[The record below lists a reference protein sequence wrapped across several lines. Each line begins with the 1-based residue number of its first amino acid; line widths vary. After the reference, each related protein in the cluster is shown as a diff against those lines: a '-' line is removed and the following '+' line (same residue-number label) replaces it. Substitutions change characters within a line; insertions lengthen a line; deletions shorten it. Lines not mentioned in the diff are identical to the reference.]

1 VPLSRRQI
9 LRRRRITVFGGL
21 GLVLATAF
29 YLPFTLLAPLH
40 ASAASLDPYIA
51 PTTSAPTLTFPGYG
65 ATAVGAV
72 DFPGILA
79 KSGTDAPLPLA
90 SITKIVT
97 ALVVLEAKPLGVQ
110 EPGAD
115 IAFTQADVA
124 IYNDYLA
131 RFGSVKPVKA
141 GLVLSYRQVLELT
154 VVASANNYAQS
165 LVNWAFGSEA
175 AFVPVANAWL
185 ADHGLSSMVLTDA
198 TGMNP
203 ENVGTASDLVE
214 LGRLALADPLV
225 SVLVSTKAVS
235 IPSVGEIKNTNK
247 LLGDAGVRGIKT
259 GTLDEANL
267 LFAADQKVGDETVTV
282 IGVMLG
288 AKDHKVLD
296 ADVVTLLKS
305 VKPGFQ
311 EVVLASAGQEYGS
324 YSTLWGD
331 TADAVAAEDA
341 VVVVWADTAISLLV
355 KARPV
360 TLGTKGEDIGM
371 LTFTVGAS
379 TIEVPIELDA
389 TIDDPGPGWRLSH
402 PTELF

>member
-1 VPLSRRQI
+1 MPLSRRQI

-40 ASAASLDPYIA
+40 ESAATLDPFIA

-72 DFPGILA
+72 EFPGILA
-79 KSGTDAPLPLA
+79 KSGTEDPLPLA

-97 ALVVLEAKPLGVQ
+97 ALVTLESKPLGVD
-110 EPGAD
+110 EAGPD
-115 IAFTQADVA
+115 IAFTSTDVA
-124 IYNDYLA
+124 IYNDYLK
-131 RFGSVKPVKA
+131 RYGSVKPVRS

-154 VVASANNYAQS
+154 LVASANNYTQS

-185 ADHGLSSMVLTDA
+185 AEHGLDSMVLTDS

-203 ENVGTASDLVE
+203 ENVGTASDLIE
-214 LGRLALADPLV
+214 LGKLALADPLV
-225 SVLVSTKAVS
+225 SDLVSTKKVS
-235 IPSVGEIKNTNK
+235 IPNVGEIKNTNK
-247 LLGDAGVRGIKT
+247 LLGDAGIRGIKT

-267 LFAADQKVGDETVTV
+267 LFAADYEVGEKTVTV

-296 ADVVTLLKS
+296 TDVLTLLQS

-311 EVVLASAGQEYGS
+311 EVELATAGQEYGS
-324 YSTLWGD
+324 YETLWGD
-331 TADAVAAEDA
+331 ESDAVAAEDA
-341 VVVVWADTAISLLV
+341 SVVVWADTPISLLV
-355 KARPV
+355 QARPV
-360 TLGTKGEDIGM
+360 RFGTKGEDVGT
-371 LTFTVGAS
+371 LTFTVGTA
-379 TIEVPIELDA
+379 TIEVPLELDA
-389 TIDDPGPGWRLSH
+389 TIDDPGPAWRLSH

>member
-1 VPLSRRQI
+1 MPLSRRQV

-40 ASAASLDPYIA
+40 ATAAELDPFIA
-51 PTTSAPTLTFPGYG
+51 PVTSAPTLSFPGYG

-72 DFPGILA
+72 DYPGVLA
-79 KSGTDAPLPLA
+79 KSGTDDALPLA

-97 ALVVLEAKPLGVQ
+97 ALVTLEAKPLAVDEAG
-110 EPGAD
+110 PD
-115 IAFTQADVA
+115 IAFTAADVA
-124 IYNDYLA
+124 LYNDYIK
-131 RFGSVKPVKA
+131 RFGSVKPVRA
-141 GLVLSYRQVLELT
+141 GLVLTYRQVMELT
-154 VVASANNYAQS
+154 VVASSNNYAHS
-165 LVNWAFGSEA
+165 LVNWAFGSEE

-185 ADHGLSSMVLTDA
+185 ADHGLDSMVLTDS

-203 ENVGTASDLVE
+203 ENVGTASDLIE

-225 SVLVSTKAVS
+225 SVLVSTKNVS
-235 IPSVGEIKNTNK
+235 IPNVGEIKNTNK

-267 LFAADQKVGDETVTV
+267 LFAADYEVGKQTVTV

-288 AKDHKVLD
+288 AKNHTVLD
-296 ADVVTLLKS
+296 QDVITLLAS

-311 EVVLASAGQEYGS
+311 EVELAAVGQEYGS

-331 TADAVAAEDA
+331 SSEAVAAEA
-341 VVVVWADTAISLLV
+341 VTVVVWADTAISLLV

-360 TLGTKGEDIGM
+360 TFGVKGEDIGT
-371 LTFTVGAS
+371 LSFTVGTA
-379 TIEVPIELDA
+379 TIEVPLELDA
-389 TIDDPGPGWRLSH
+389 TIDDPGAGWRLSH

>member
-1 VPLSRRQI
+1 MPLSRRQI
-9 LRRRRITVFGGL
+9 LRRRRVTVFGGL

-40 ASAASLDPYIA
+40 ANAAQLDPYIA
-51 PTTSAPTLTFPGYG
+51 PVTAAPTLTFPGYG

-72 DFPGILA
+72 GFPGILA
-79 KSGTDAPLPLA
+79 TSGTDAPLPLA
-90 SITKIVT
+90 SITKVVT
-97 ALVVLEAKPLGVQ
+97 ALVTLEAKPLGVQ
-110 EPGAD
+110 EEGPD
-115 IAFTQADVA
+115 IAFTAADVG
-124 IYNDYLA
+124 IYNGYLQ
-131 RFGSVKPVKA
+131 RFGSVKPVRA

-154 VVASANNYAQS
+154 VVASANNYTQS

-175 AFVPVANAWL
+175 AFLPVANAWL
-185 ADHGLSSMVLTDA
+185 ADHGLDSMVLTDA

-214 LGRLALADPLV
+214 LGRLALADPLL
-225 SVLVSTKAVS
+225 SELVSTKSVE

-267 LFAADQKVGDETVTV
+267 LFAADYEVGDQTVTV

-296 ADVVTLLKS
+296 KDVVTLLAS

-311 EVVLASAGQEYGS
+311 EVVLAAAGQEYGS
-324 YSTLWGD
+324 YTTLWGD
-331 TADAVAAEDA
+331 ESDAVAAEDA
-341 VVVVWADTAISLLV
+341 SVVVWADTPISLLV
-355 KARPV
+355 TARPV
-360 TLGTKGEDIGM
+360 TLGTKGEDVGT
-371 LTFTVGAS
+371 LNFTVGS
-379 TIEVPIELDA
+379 DTIEVPLELES

-402 PTELF
+402 PTDLF

>member
-1 VPLSRRQI
+1 MPLSRRQI

-40 ASAASLDPYIA
+40 ASAAQLDPYVA
-51 PTTSAPTLTFPGYG
+51 PVTAAPALTFPGYG

-72 DFPGILA
+72 GFPGVLA
-79 KSGTDAPLPLA
+79 KSGTDDPLPLA

-97 ALVVLEAKPLGVQ
+97 ALVTLEAKPLDVQ
-110 EPGAD
+110 EAGPE
-115 IAFTQADVA
+115 IAFTSTDVA
-124 IYNDYLA
+124 LYNSYLQ
-131 RFGSVKPVKA
+131 RFGSVKPVRS

-154 VVASANNYAQS
+154 VVASANNYTES

-175 AFVPVANAWL
+175 AFLPVANAWL
-185 ADHGLSSMVLTDA
+185 AEHGLDSMVLNDS

-203 ENVGTASDLVE
+203 ANVGTASDLIE
-214 LGRLALADPLV
+214 LGKLALADPLV
-225 SVLVSTKAVS
+225 SELVSTKTVS
-235 IPSVGEIKNTNK
+235 IPNVGDIKNTNK

-267 LFAADQKVGDETVTV
+267 LFAADYEVGSETVTV

-296 ADVVTLLKS
+296 ADVVTLLMS

-311 EVVLASAGQEYGS
+311 EVVLATTGQEYGS
-324 YSTLWGD
+324 YATVWGD
-331 TADAVAAEDA
+331 ESDVVAAEDA
-341 VVVVWADTAISLLV
+341 SVVVWADTAISLLV
-355 KARPV
+355 TARPI
-360 TLGTKGEDIGM
+360 TLGAKGEDVGS
-371 LTFTVGAS
+371 LNFTVGTS
-379 TIEVPIELDA
+379 TIEVPLELEE